1 MAAINKSLSALANCI
16 AALSERRRAHVPY
29 RDSVLTRLLQ
39 ATRLLITPDPTPP
52 SSTII
57 SLHHPLELCFSPVAI
72 DITRRQLE
80 DFAHRH
86 RLARG
91 PSG

>member
-16 AALSERRRAHVPY
+16 AALSERHRAHVPY

-52 SSTII
+52 SLIII
-57 SLHHPLELCFSPVAI
+57 SLHHPPTRPHPHRPSSVCMTPRPDPTLI
-72 DITRRQLE
+72 DHHQS
-80 DFAHRH
+80 A
-86 RLARG
+86 
-91 PSG
+91 